1 VYSTRFFL
9 SLGNV
14 ALSLVLG
21 VAALILTAIFFPNFT
36 LGLTKGASVIKER
49 IVTLSGNP
57 HYELL
62 ARNVLHESSILLMG
76 FTLFSRVIVG
86 LLITLVHRMFD
97 RDA

>member
-1 VYSTRFFL
+1 MFSVKQIL

-14 ALSLVLG
+14 AFSLILG
-21 VAALILTAIFFPNFT
+21 VVALVLTAIFLPNFT
-36 LGLTKGASVIKER
+36 LVLTKAAGGIKEQ

-76 FTLFSRVIVG
+76 FTLAARVVMGIVLSFVHGLFSR
-86 LLITLVHRMFD
+86 
-97 RDA
+97 DA